1 MGAGD
6 NNELMSAGEAPAAAA
21 ALLPASPSGGDSP
34 PFGLEQPPLRV
45 AIIGAG
51 YLGARI
57 AAELLILGSDVSVY
71 DRDLARFGAK
81 AQAMLNGKI
90 NSIIS
95 ECEHTGLLTLAG
107 MTNPS
112 GNEPW
117 RPFEGEPPRRALCC
131 NSVGEASKDADIVL
145 EAVPDHLEIKRDV
158 FVEAVATAR
167 PGVLLATNTLSLP
180 LAKLQSAVD
189 EALRK
194 SGQQKQGAP
203 VPRVVGL
210 RFLAPVVFVPLVEV
224 TLTPG
229 QVAGQDRVDLLNLLL
244 RWRKSAF
251 QCDVQGA
258 AGDGRDDGADQFMD
272 FRSLR
277 CNIVRL
283 RLDPKT
289 AGRRQIAEAKLRK
302 AHRAGP
308 AAMAALSP
316 EEVFGFIEEICVVC
330 YQDDSPPTVKSAIC
344 GHRALCPQC
353 AQIVAQQPQPT
364 CPICRARFVAEAQ

>member
-1 MGAGD
+1 MD
-6 NNELMSAGEAPAAAA
+6 RAAAA
-21 ALLPASPSGGDSP
+21 GLPASPSGGESP

-71 DRDLARFGAK
+71 DRDLARFGAT
-81 AQAMLNGKI
+81 AQAMLNGRL

-117 RPFEGEPPRRALCC
+117 KPFEGEPPRRALCC
-131 NSVGEASKDADIVL
+131 NSVSEASKDADIVL

-180 LAKLQSAVD
+180 LAKLQSVVD

-194 SGQQKQGAP
+194 SGQQRQGAR

-229 QVAGQDRVDLLNLLL
+229 QAGQDRVDLLNLLL

-251 QCDVQGA
+251 HCDVQGA
-258 AGDGRDDGADQFMD
+258 AGHRRDPGADEFMD
-272 FRSLR
+272 FRSLHR
-277 CNIVRL
+277 CSKMRL
-283 RLDPKT
+283 LLDPKT

-353 AQIVAQQPQPT
+353 AHLVAQQPRPT